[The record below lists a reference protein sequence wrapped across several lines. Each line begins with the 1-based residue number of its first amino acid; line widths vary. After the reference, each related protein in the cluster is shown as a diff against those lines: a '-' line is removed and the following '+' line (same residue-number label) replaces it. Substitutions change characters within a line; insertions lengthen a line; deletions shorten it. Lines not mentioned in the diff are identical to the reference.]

1 MMTNNLY
8 EFIFVLSGV
17 MSVTGLVVCW
27 EQFFYKNLKS
37 VKFSRDN
44 ECTRP
49 RLLEK
54 PVSKYLFEDSYDID

>member
-1 MMTNNLY
+1 MTDNLY

-27 EQFFYKNLKS
+27 EEFLYKSLKS

-44 ECTRP
+44 KRTRP
-49 RLLEK
+49 PLAEK